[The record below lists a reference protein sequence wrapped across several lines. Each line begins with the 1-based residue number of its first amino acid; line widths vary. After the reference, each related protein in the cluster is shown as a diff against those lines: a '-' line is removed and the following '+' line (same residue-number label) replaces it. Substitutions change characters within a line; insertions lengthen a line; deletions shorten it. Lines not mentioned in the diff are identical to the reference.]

1 MGKTKRGHKEISR
14 EQRYIHEIQRLK
26 REVGR
31 LRKELARVDLDR
43 YETVEKEIGQHY
55 QGDSAEQ
62 GREILEK
69 IKKEWACK
77 LPGCTG
83 FLEIFT
89 YNKIGSTWYYRI
101 CSNSP
106 RCSNRTIAQKW
117 SPEVKGP
124 VREKLDGKI

>member
-1 MGKTKRGHKEISR
+1 VGKSKRGSKEYSR
-14 EQRYIHEIQRLK
+14 EQRLNHENQRLK

-31 LRKELARVDLDR
+31 LRKELARIDLDR
-43 YETVEKEIGQHY
+43 YESVKEAIEQHY
-55 QGDSAEQ
+55 QDDSAQQ

-69 IKKEWACK
+69 IKKEWACNE
-77 LPGCTG
+77 PNCTG

-89 YNKIGSTWYYRI
+89 YNKMGATWYYRI

-106 RCSNRTIAQKW
+106 SCRNRTKAQKW

-124 VREKLDGKI
+124 MRGSDGRI